1 MTSGSDILRG
11 ATIAFDL
18 DGTLVDTAP
27 DLIATLNHILTEE
40 GIAPL
45 PFEAARPFIGHG
57 ARRLLEKG
65 LHAQGQAPEEKH
77 LDALLVR
84 FIDHYRQHSADLS
97 SPFPGVVEALTTL
110 KTAGARLAVCTN
122 KLTFLSVPILD
133 ALDLAPFFDSIIG
146 ADLAPAPKPD
156 PRHLMKAVET
166 AGGRIDRAIMVGDAS
181 PDAGAARAAGAKL
194 ILVSFGYTE
203 IPAAD
208 LKPDRLIDHYDQLI
222 EACIALLSPC
232 PEPNPGL

>member
-1 MTSGSDILRG
+1 MSGTEILTG

-27 DLIATLNHILTEE
+27 DLIGTLNHILIEE
-40 GIAPL
+40 GLPPL

-65 LHAQGQAPEEKH
+65 LHAQGQALEEKR
-77 LDALLVR
+77 LDGLLVR
-84 FIDHYRQHSADLS
+84 FIDHYSQHSSDLS
-97 SPFPGVVEALTTL
+97 RPFPGVVEALTSL
-110 KTAGARLAVCTN
+110 KVAGARLSVCTN
-122 KLTFLSVPILD
+122 KLTGLSVPILD
-133 ALDLAPFFDSIIG
+133 SLGLSPFFDSVIG

-156 PRHLMKAVET
+156 PRHLIKAVET
-166 AGGRIDRAIMVGDAS
+166 AGGQIDRAIMVGDAS
-181 PDAGAARAAGAKL
+181 TDAGAARAAGAHL

-208 LKPDRLIDHYDQLI
+208 LKPDRLLDHYDQLVA
-222 EACIALLSPC
+222 ACITLLSPC
-232 PEPNPGL
+232 PEPNRGL